1 MIRLAII
8 SANELRHKYL
18 RRYLNSIKDFSVEIC
33 LVEKNNTRQY
43 HEVLKSKYFN
53 HNEKKHFLIRT
64 QVEKSFFFHK
74 ITKHKELKNLIFLNK
89 RELNTNP
96 KVMKYLKSKKIDL
109 VVCFG
114 CSIIKDPILNF
125 YKKKFINIHL
135 GLSPYYRG
143 SATNFWPG
151 VNNEPQFFGATFMQ
165 LDKGVDTA
173 PILHQFRP
181 LMTIN
186 DNIHTIG
193 NKIIME
199 AISMLPNII
208 KKFKKIKAVKIDKL
222 KEERVYKKKDY
233 NEKALKSLEKNFKS
247 DMIKKYLKNKKK
259 IDKKYPIIISNCI

>member
-1 MIRLAII
+1 
-8 SANELRHKYL
+8 
-18 RRYLNSIKDFSVEIC
+18 
-33 LVEKNNTRQY
+33 
-43 HEVLKSKYFN
+43 
-53 HNEKKHFLIRT
+53 
-64 QVEKSFFFHK
+64 
-74 ITKHKELKNLIFLNK
+74 
-89 RELNTNP
+89 
-96 KVMKYLKSKKIDL
+96 MKYLKSKKIDL

-259 IDKKYPIIISNCI
+259 IDKKYPIIINNCI